1 MGLRSEALAGI
12 PFLVLGIGA
21 CVEGGRL
28 GFGSVHAPEPGFFP
42 WIGGL
47 ALVGLALCLVV
58 RGWRQGGAPVPLEG
72 EWARPAML
80 LAALIL
86 YVPLLEP
93 MGYPI
98 TTTVLCA
105 VALRILK
112 TRSWWVT
119 VAVSLALAVGTFLL
133 FHRGLGVELP
143 SGTLFSQG

>member
-1 MGLRSEALAGI
+1 MGQRSDVAAGLA
-12 PFLVLGIGA
+12 FMALGIGA

-42 WIGGL
+42 WIGGVIL
-47 ALVGLALCLVV
+47 MGLALCLVAL
-58 RGWRQGGAPVPLEG
+58 GWRQAGTSASTEG

-93 MGYPI
+93 VGYPI
-98 TTTVLCA
+98 TTAALCV
-105 VALRILK
+105 VALRILR

-119 VAVSLALAVGTFLL
+119 LAVSVALALGTFLL

-143 SGTLFSQG
+143 PGTLFSRG

>member
-1 MGLRSEALAGI
+1 VGRRSDVVAGLAFLA
-12 PFLVLGIGA
+12 LGIGA
-21 CVEGGRL
+21 CVGGGRL

-42 WIGGL
+42 WIGGVL
-47 ALVGLALCLVV
+47 LVGLSLCLVV
-58 RGWRQGGAPVPLEG
+58 RGWRQGGAPMPAEG

-86 YVPLLEP
+86 YVPLLELV
-93 MGYPI
+93 GYPI
-98 TTTVLCA
+98 TTAALCVA
-105 VALRILK
+105 ALRILK

-143 SGTLFSQG
+143 PGTLFSRG